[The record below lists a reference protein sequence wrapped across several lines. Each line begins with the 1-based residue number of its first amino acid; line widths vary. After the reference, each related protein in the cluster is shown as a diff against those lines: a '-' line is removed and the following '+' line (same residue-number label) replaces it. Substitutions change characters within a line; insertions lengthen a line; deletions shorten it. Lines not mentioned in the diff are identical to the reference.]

1 MKTDQPNMSYVHQLS
16 GGDRDLEKQLF
27 EVVRKELPQE
37 VAAFN
42 REIQTKNFEKAA
54 MDVHKIKHKV
64 MLLGVAEYYYFAE
77 AYEEELRVGIN
88 RHEDEFRRLI
98 NILQM
103 FVAGYYCGS

>member
-42 REIQTKNFEKAA
+42 REIQTKNFEKEIGRAH
-54 MDVHKIKHKV
+54 V
-64 MLLGVAEYYYFAE
+64 
-77 AYEEELRVGIN
+77 
-88 RHEDEFRRLI
+88 
-98 NILQM
+98 
-103 FVAGYYCGS
+103 